1 MTRRLV
7 LAMTALAVAVA
18 LALAVPLALVV
29 ANDQRAAF
37 LSRLQL
43 STLSAASVLSS
54 MPQSE
59 WQGEV
64 RQVASDTGAR
74 VIVVSASKSLLADSS
89 NSSLDRSFSRPE
101 ITAALAGSLT
111 SSVRHSS
118 TLSTDLRFVA
128 APIVKDQAVAGVVR
142 LTLPENQVTHAVR
155 VTQAWL
161 AAFVLAVM
169 LVAIALAVLLARSV
183 ASPLRRLAY
192 TARTLPEDL
201 DLRADESD
209 GPFEVRQ
216 VAHALNQT
224 ASKLQGILSRTQRV
238 AADASH
244 HLRTPL
250 TGVRLRLEA
259 IEDISSEPE
268 VAAEAAA
275 ATAEVDRLTRR
286 IEQVLILAHTDT
298 GTMPREHCDASAVI
312 AARAEEAVLI
322 ADERDLHLSTELS
335 PNLRV
340 SAGASTVAKIIDEL
354 MGNAMQ
360 YAQTTVLVRCLR
372 SGRSVEISV
381 SDDGPGV
388 DESEW
393 QSIFQRFSRGSAAA
407 PGGSGLGLALVQ
419 ESAREA
425 GGDAY
430 AERSEL
436 GGLSVHVLLPAE

>member
-142 LTLPENQVTHAVR
+142 
-155 VTQAWL
+155 
-161 AAFVLAVM
+161 
-169 LVAIALAVLLARSV
+169 
-183 ASPLRRLAY
+183 
-192 TARTLPEDL
+192 
-201 DLRADESD
+201 
-209 GPFEVRQ
+209 
-216 VAHALNQT
+216 
-224 ASKLQGILSRTQRV
+224 
-238 AADASH
+238 
-244 HLRTPL
+244 
-250 TGVRLRLEA
+250 
-259 IEDISSEPE
+259 
-268 VAAEAAA
+268 
-275 ATAEVDRLTRR
+275 
-286 IEQVLILAHTDT
+286 
-298 GTMPREHCDASAVI
+298 
-312 AARAEEAVLI
+312 
-322 ADERDLHLSTELS
+322 
-335 PNLRV
+335 
-340 SAGASTVAKIIDEL
+340 
-354 MGNAMQ
+354 
-360 YAQTTVLVRCLR
+360 
-372 SGRSVEISV
+372 
-381 SDDGPGV
+381 
-388 DESEW
+388 
-393 QSIFQRFSRGSAAA
+393 
-407 PGGSGLGLALVQ
+407 
-419 ESAREA
+419 
-425 GGDAY
+425 
-430 AERSEL
+430 
-436 GGLSVHVLLPAE
+436 